1 MSDTPSALSERLF
14 LGSSDLRSLDL
25 PLVRPCPSDPPSAR
39 KICLSPTPVVAP
51 SPETNFAVKSLPKAY
66 VPIIKLSLLPS
77 PGLPFGIACDI
88 GFENRLALENTRLLL
103 TYATVDPARV
113 RTMVLFVKVWSKRR
127 RINSPYRGTL
137 SCVPSAGVLL
147 SRTRDA
153 DVILPLAQLVRLHA
167 PRPLL
172 PDPRPAAVGPA
183 QPAGDPAAASVERY
197 FALGG
202 GGRPR
207 WRSDAAHKPSVR
219 RRARARGQRLGRL
232 VLRRYRASPARVDER
247 QRPIGRRAVRLP
259 PFRSAPHL
267 PLCC

>member
-1 MSDTPSALSERLF
+1 MSDTSPAPSERLF

-25 PLVRPCPSDPPSAR
+25 PLVRPCPSDPPSGQ

-147 SRTRDA
+147 SRLRDA

-183 QPAGDPAAASVERY
+183 QSAGDPAAASVERY

-207 WRSDAAHKPSVR
+207 RRSDAAH
-219 RRARARGQRLGRL
+219 
-232 VLRRYRASPARVDER
+232 
-247 QRPIGRRAVRLP
+247 
-259 PFRSAPHL
+259 
-267 PLCC
+267 